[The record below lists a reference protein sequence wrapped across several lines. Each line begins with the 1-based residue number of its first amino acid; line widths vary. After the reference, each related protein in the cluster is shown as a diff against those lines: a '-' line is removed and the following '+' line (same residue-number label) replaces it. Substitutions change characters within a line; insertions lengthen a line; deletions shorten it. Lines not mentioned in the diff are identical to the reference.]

1 MAGKYAINRE
11 KLYELVSR
19 PTLAYWPERGE
30 LAMTFVY
37 CLLAGFLGAVSAVA
51 VLLLLFWVVV
61 TQTDSEDETQSKER
75 RLSPEL
81 EERR

>member
-1 MAGKYAINRE
+1 LLIGRK
-11 KLYELVSR
+11 
-19 PTLAYWPERGE
+19 RGE

-81 EERR
+81 EERRVGALSITPLR